1 VSIAALDD
9 GQPDE
14 ADEKCSS
21 DEYLHYS
28 ELSTQAILFD
38 ELPHED
44 GAP

>member
-14 ADEKCSS
+14 ADEKRSC
-21 DEYLHYS
+21 DQYLHYS
-28 ELSTQAILFD
+28 ELSTQAVLFD